1 MILVT
6 GFDAERVAAAARAFA
21 ERTGAGGRLSL
32 VHAAGHAQGLS
43 ASLRA
48 GLAAVPPEAEG
59 AFVFLADM
67 PRVPA
72 ALAGRLAEAIG
83 ARLAAAPA
91 FEGRRG
97 HPVLLR
103 RALFDR
109 LAALEG
115 DRGAG
120 AVLAGLGED
129 LALVE
134 TDDPG
139 VVFDVDAPEDLPGPG
154 SPQANFW
161 ASARQRRTT
170 SRTVLASR
178 SARIF
183 TADAAEIRLRS
194 ARDEQG
200 LSHDCRALSRGL

>member
-1 MILVT
+1 MSGWAALVLAAGAGTRFGGGKLLAPWGSGVLLDGALASAFAAPAARVILVT

-21 ERTGAGGRLSL
+21 ERTGAAGRLAV
-32 VHAAGHAQGLS
+32 VHAAAHAQGLS

-48 GLAAVPPEAEG
+48 GLAAVPPEAQG

-67 PRVPA
+67 PKVPPDM
-72 ALAGRLAEAIG
+72 AGRLAQAIG
-83 ARLAAAPA
+83 PRPAAAPA

-103 RALFDR
+103 RALFEP

-129 LALVE
+129 LALVAA
-134 TDDPG
+134 DDPG
-139 VVFDVDAPEDLPGPG
+139 VVFDVDAPGDLKG
-154 SPQANFW
+154 
-161 ASARQRRTT
+161 
-170 SRTVLASR
+170 
-178 SARIF
+178 
-183 TADAAEIRLRS
+183 
-194 ARDEQG
+194 
-200 LSHDCRALSRGL
+200 

>member
-1 MILVT
+1 MARWAALVLAAGAGTRFGGGKLLAPQGSGVLLDGALGAALAAPAAPVILVT

-21 ERTGAGGRLSL
+21 DRTGEGGRLSL
-32 VHAAGHAQGLS
+32 VHASGHALGLS

-67 PRVPA
+67 PKVPA
-72 ALAGRLAEAIG
+72 DMAGRLAHAIG

-120 AVLAGLGED
+120 AVLADLGED

-139 VVFDVDAPEDLPGPG
+139 VVFDVDAPGDLGGPG
-154 SPQANFW
+154 
-161 ASARQRRTT
+161 
-170 SRTVLASR
+170 
-178 SARIF
+178 
-183 TADAAEIRLRS
+183 
-194 ARDEQG
+194 
-200 LSHDCRALSRGL
+200 

>member
-1 MILVT
+1 MARWAALMLAAGRGVRFGGGKLLAPYQSGVLLDGALTAAFAAPAEAVILVS
-6 GFDAERVAAAARAFA
+6 GFDADRVAAAARAFA
-21 ERTGAGGRLSL
+21 ERAGEGGRLRL
-32 VHAAGHAQGLS
+32 VHAAGPAQGLS

-59 AFVFLADM
+59 VFVFLADM
-67 PRVPA
+67 PRVP
-72 ALAGRLAEAIG
+72 LPMGGRLADAIG

-91 FEGRRG
+91 FAGRRG

-120 AVLAGLGED
+120 VVLAGLGED

-139 VVFDVDAPEDLPGPG
+139 VVFDVDAPGDLAGPG
-154 SPQANFW
+154 
-161 ASARQRRTT
+161 
-170 SRTVLASR
+170 L
-178 SARIF
+178 
-183 TADAAEIRLRS
+183 
-194 ARDEQG
+194 G
-200 LSHDCRALSRGL
+200 

>member
-1 MILVT
+1 VAGFAALVLAAGAGTRFGGGKLLSPYGSGVLLDGALAAAFAAPAGRVILVT
-6 GFDAERVAAAARAFA
+6 GFDAEGVAAAARAFA
-21 ERTGAGGRLSL
+21 ERAGEGGRLIL

-59 AFVFLADM
+59 AFVFLGDM
-67 PRVPA
+67 PRVPPA
-72 ALAGRLAEAIG
+72 MAGRLAAAIG
-83 ARLAAAPA
+83 PRLAAAPV

-103 RALFDR
+103 RALFPR

-120 AVLAGLGED
+120 ALLAGLGDEQ
-129 LALVE
+129 AQVE

-139 VVFDVDAPEDLPGPG
+139 VVFDVDAPGDL
-154 SPQANFW
+154 A
-161 ASARQRRTT
+161 T
-170 SRTVLASR
+170 
-178 SARIF
+178 
-183 TADAAEIRLRS
+183 
-194 ARDEQG
+194 
-200 LSHDCRALSRGL
+200 

>member
-1 MILVT
+1 VAGFAALVLAAGRGSRFGGGKLLAPYGSGVLLDGALAAALAAPADAVILVS
-6 GFDAERVAAAARAFA
+6 GFDADRVAAAARAFA
-21 ERTGAGGRLSL
+21 DRTGAGGRLSL

-48 GLAAVPPEAEG
+48 GLEAVPPEAEG
-59 AFVFLADM
+59 VFVFLADM
-67 PRVPA
+67 PSVPPT
-72 ALAGRLAEAIG
+72 LAGRLAETIG

-103 RALFDR
+103 RALFPR

-139 VVFDVDAPEDLPGPG
+139 VVFDVDTPGDLSG
-154 SPQANFW
+154 
-161 ASARQRRTT
+161 
-170 SRTVLASR
+170 
-178 SARIF
+178 
-183 TADAAEIRLRS
+183 
-194 ARDEQG
+194 
-200 LSHDCRALSRGL
+200 